1 MVNFK
6 EEIAEKVKKA
16 IQIDNIDVL
25 SFIEKPKDA
34 NMGDFA
40 FPCFRLA
47 KELKKSPQIIA
58 EEINEKID
66 ILDSDIEKMEVVG
79 GYLNFYIKKDILAK
93 EVIKEISKQEEFGN
107 SEIGKGKNIVID
119 YSHPNIA

>member
-47 KELKKSPQIIA
+47 KELKNLHK
-58 EEINEKID
+58 
-66 ILDSDIEKMEVVG
+66 
-79 GYLNFYIKKDILAK
+79 
-93 EVIKEISKQEEFGN
+93 
-107 SEIGKGKNIVID
+107 
-119 YSHPNIA
+119 

>member
-79 GYLNFYIKKDILAK
+79 GYLNFYIKKDIHLYYLF
-93 EVIKEISKQEEFGN
+93 V
-107 SEIGKGKNIVID
+107 
-119 YSHPNIA
+119 

>member
-79 GYLNFYIKKDILAK
+79 GYLNF
-93 EVIKEISKQEEFGN
+93 
-107 SEIGKGKNIVID
+107 
-119 YSHPNIA
+119 

>member
-79 GYLNFYIKKDILAK
+79 GYLNFYIKKDILHLVK
-93 EVIKEISKQEEFGN
+93 
-107 SEIGKGKNIVID
+107 
-119 YSHPNIA
+119 